1 MIAQA
6 REAAERAALSTSIQG
21 SAADVIKVAM
31 INVDQTIKAVGLKS
45 RLLLQ
50 VDDHFVLEVADG
62 EHDTLAAYVHEQ
74 MSCAYSLEVPLEVS
88 IGSGPT
94 WAMAAPADPP
104 ASHIRE

>member
-1 MIAQA
+1 VD
-6 REAAERAALSTSIQG
+6 R
-21 SAADVIKVAM
+21 VIG
-31 INVDQTIKAVGLKS
+31 AVGLKS

-50 VDDHFVLEVADG
+50 VEDQLVFEVAEG
-62 EHDTLAAYVHEQ
+62 ERDTLAAYVHEQ
-74 MSCAYSLEVPLEVS
+74 MSCAYSLDVPLEVS